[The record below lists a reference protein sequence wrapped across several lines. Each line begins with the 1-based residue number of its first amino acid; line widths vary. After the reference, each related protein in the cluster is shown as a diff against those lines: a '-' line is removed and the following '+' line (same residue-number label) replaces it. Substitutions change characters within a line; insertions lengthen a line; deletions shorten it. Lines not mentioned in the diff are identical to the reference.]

1 MKRRLAAILAAD
13 VVGYSR
19 LVRSNEER
27 TLAKLREL
35 RESVVEPAVAKHAGR
50 VVKWM
55 GDGVL
60 TEFASAVDAVSC
72 AYEIQSSIHSRNR
85 EALGDQEITFRV
97 GINIGDVVVEG
108 DDIHGDGVNVASRL
122 ETLSDPGG
130 ICISASVHEQIKH
143 RLNVPFQDAGAQ
155 QVKNIVEPIRIWK
168 WTNSANDDA
177 GSKKSTSDSALNSA
191 PSLPEIPSI
200 AVLPFDNMSGDA
212 EQEYFADGMTEDL
225 ITDLSKLSGLLVIG
239 RNSSFVYKGKAVD
252 LRLVGKELG
261 VHYVLEGSI
270 RRAGNR
276 IRMNAQLIE
285 TGNGSHVWAN
295 RRDGTL
301 EDVFDLQDEI
311 TREIVDALSVQ
322 LREGEETRLGSQYTS
337 NTEARDWFLKGRQR
351 YREPGPQANAEAQV
365 LFTKALEADPNFA
378 YAMAVRSYLKFH
390 AWFFKWNSHQN
401 AFEEALAEAEL
412 AAKID
417 PNLAAAHAFLGWMH
431 MWGEGFKRALSEH
444 KTALSLDPNSSDGHL
459 WQASSFIYAG
469 TPELAIAPMDRAMR
483 LEPHTPPIYL
493 LNYGHLMLQLDR
505 YEEAI
510 EYLQAAIRNAPQFPM
525 NYIFLSAVKTAQG
538 KLKEAEEAGMR
549 LLELIPVAT
558 VSTLSSQLP
567 YAKEEH
573 RQKVV
578 AGLKAAG
585 LPD

>member
-35 RESVVEPAVAKHAGR
+35 RESVVEPAVEKHAGR

-72 AYEIQSSIHSRNR
+72 AYEIQSSVHSRNR

-191 PSLPEIPSI
+191 PSLPETPSI

-510 EYLQAAIRNAPQFPM
+510 EYLRAAIRNAPQFPM

-538 KLKEAEEAGMR
+538 KLKEAEEAGLR

>member
-1 MKRRLAAILAAD
+1 MKRRLAAIFAAD

-19 LVRSNEER
+19 LVRVNEER
-27 TLAKLREL
+27 TLEHLREL
-35 RESVVEPAVAKHAGR
+35 RQNVIEPAFAKHEGR

-60 TEFASAVDAVSC
+60 TEFASAVDAVLC
-72 AYEIQSSIHSRNR
+72 AYDIQKSIHSRNG
-85 EALGDQEITFRV
+85 EAPGDHEITFRV

-143 RLNVPFQDAGAQ
+143 RLDVPFQDAGAQ

-177 GSKKSTSDSALNSA
+177 NTKKSTSDSGLIST

-239 RNSSFVYKGKAVD
+239 RNSSFVYKDKAVD
-252 LRLVGKELG
+252 LRRVGKELG

-270 RRAGNR
+270 RKAGNR
-276 IRMNAQLIE
+276 VRMNAQLVE
-285 TGNGSHVWAN
+285 TANGSHVWAN

-311 TREIVDALSVQ
+311 TGEIVDALSIQ
-322 LREGEETRLGSQYTS
+322 LREGEENRLGSQYTK
-337 NTEARDWFLKGRQR
+337 NTEARDWFLKGRLR
-351 YREPGPQANAEAQV
+351 YREPGPQANAEAQAI
-365 LFTKALEADPNFA
+365 FTKALEADPNFA

-390 AWFFKWNSHQN
+390 AWFFKWNSHHN
-401 AFEEALAEAEL
+401 AFDEALAEAER

-431 MWGEGFKRALSEH
+431 MWGDGFERALSEH
-444 KTALSLDPNSSDGHL
+444 ETALSLDPNSSDGHL
-459 WQASSFIYAG
+459 WQASSLIYAG

-525 NYIFLSAVKTAQG
+525 NYIFLSAAKTAQG
-538 KLKEAEEAGMR
+538 KLQEAEEAGSR

-558 VSTLSSQLP
+558 VSTLNSQLP

-573 RQKVV
+573 RLKIV

>member
-72 AYEIQSSIHSRNR
+72 AYDIQSSIHSRNR

-122 ETLSDPGG
+122 ESLSDPGG
-130 ICISASVHEQIKH
+130 ICISASVHEHIKH
-143 RLNVPFQDAGAQ
+143 RLDVPFQDAGAQ

-212 EQEYFADGMTEDL
+212 EQEYFADGMTEDI

-365 LFTKALEADPNFA
+365 LFTRALEADPNFA

-538 KLKEAEEAGMR
+538 KLKEAEEAGLR

-578 AGLKAAG
+578 EGLKAAG

>member
-35 RESVVEPAVAKHAGR
+35 RESVVEPAVAKYAGR

-72 AYEIQSSIHSRNR
+72 AYDIQSSIHSRNR
-85 EALGDQEITFRV
+85 EALGDREITFRV

-143 RLNVPFQDAGAQ
+143 RLDVPFQDAGAQ

-322 LREGEETRLGSQYTS
+322 LREGEETRLGSQYTG

-444 KTALSLDPNSSDGHL
+444 NTALSLDPNSSDGHL

-510 EYLQAAIRNAPQFPM
+510 EYLQAAIRNAPKFPM

-538 KLKEAEEAGMR
+538 KLKEAEEAGLR

>member
-35 RESVVEPAVAKHAGR
+35 RESVVEPAVAKYAGR

-72 AYEIQSSIHSRNR
+72 AYAIQSSIHLRNK
-85 EALGDQEITFRV
+85 EALGDREITFRV

-143 RLNVPFQDAGAQ
+143 RLDVPFQDAGAQ

-322 LREGEETRLGSQYTS
+322 LREGEETRLGSQYTG

-444 KTALSLDPNSSDGHL
+444 NTALSLDPNSSDGHL

-538 KLKEAEEAGMR
+538 KLKEAEEAGLR

>member
-27 TLAKLREL
+27 MLEQLRQLREN
-35 RESVVEPAVAKHAGR
+35 VIEPAFAKHEGR

-60 TEFASAVDAVSC
+60 TEFASAVEAVSC
-72 AYEIQSSIHSRNR
+72 AYDVQKSIHSRNR
-85 EALGDQEITFRV
+85 DSPVDEGIAFRV

-108 DDIHGDGVNVASRL
+108 DDIQGDGVNVASRL

-130 ICISASVHEQIKH
+130 ICISALVYEQIKH
-143 RLNVPFQDAGAQ
+143 RLDVPFHDAGEQ
-155 QVKNIVEPIRIWK
+155 KVKNIAEPIRVWK
-168 WTNSANDDA
+168 WVGSANNEA
-177 GSKKSTSDSALNSA
+177 TNQESTSESELIST
-191 PSLPEIPSI
+191 PSLPDTPSI
-200 AVLPFDNMSGDA
+200 AVLPFDNMSGDT

-239 RNSSFVYKGKAVD
+239 RNSSFAYKGKAVD
-252 LRLVGKELG
+252 LRRVGKELG
-261 VHYVLEGSI
+261 VRYVLEGSI
-270 RRAGNR
+270 RKAGNR
-276 IRMNAQLIE
+276 VRMNAQLIE
-285 TGNGSHVWAN
+285 TANGTHVWAN

-311 TREIVDALSVQ
+311 TREIVDALSIQ
-322 LREGEETRLGSQYTS
+322 LREGEEKRLGSQYTE
-337 NTEARDWFLKGRQR
+337 NTEARDWFLRGRLR
-351 YREPGPQANAEAQV
+351 YREPGPQANADAQL
-365 LFTKALEADPNFA
+365 LFTKALEADPSFA

-390 AWFFKWNSHQN
+390 AWFFKWNTQHN
-401 AFEEALAEAEL
+401 AFDEALAEAEH

-431 MWGEGFKRALSEH
+431 MWGEGFERALSEH
-444 KTALSLDPNSSDGHL
+444 ETALSLDPNSSDGHL
-459 WQASSFIYAG
+459 WQASSLIYAG

-505 YEEAI
+505 YEEAV

-538 KLKEAEEAGMR
+538 KLREAEDAGLK
-549 LLELIPVAT
+549 LLGLIPVAT

-567 YAKEEH
+567 YAKQEH
-573 RQKVV
+573 RQKIV

>member
-72 AYEIQSSIHSRNR
+72 AYDIQSSIHSRNR
-85 EALGDQEITFRV
+85 EAPGDQEITFRV

-143 RLNVPFQDAGAQ
+143 RLDVPFQDAGAQ

-177 GSKKSTSDSALNSA
+177 GSKKSTSDSALISA

-252 LRLVGKELG
+252 LRIVGKELG

-322 LREGEETRLGSQYTS
+322 LREGEETRLGSQYTG

-444 KTALSLDPNSSDGHL
+444 NTALSLDPNSSDGHL

-538 KLKEAEEAGMR
+538 KLKEAEEAGLR